1 MMWVAHIFGCGY
13 PGWVKTTLDIA
24 DGLFL
29 RAKAHAK
36 ATGLPL
42 RAVVE
47 EGLRL
52 VLDRKLPAKPYLLR
66 DDLAVGKPGKPEDAP
81 PALSTMTPEQIT
93 ELMYGDEIERI
104 MGPAYVASY
113 EAWANANPQRIAKG
127 KKR

>member
-1 MMWVAHIFGCGY
+1 M
-13 PGWVKTTLDIA
+13 KTTLDIA
-24 DGLFL
+24 DGLFR

-66 DDLAVGKPGKPEDAP
+66 DDLAVGKPGRHGREDAP
-81 PALSTMTPEQIT
+81 PALATMPPEQNT

-104 MGPAYVASY
+104 MGPAYVARY
-113 EAWANANPQRIAKG
+113 EAWAKANAQRTAKG